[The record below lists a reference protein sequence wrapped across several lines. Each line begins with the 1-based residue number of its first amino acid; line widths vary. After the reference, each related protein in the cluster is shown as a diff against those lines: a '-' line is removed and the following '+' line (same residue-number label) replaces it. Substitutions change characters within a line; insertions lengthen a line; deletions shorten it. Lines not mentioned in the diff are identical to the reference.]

1 MKKHAKRIG
10 KLTVLNLFM
19 AGFLAS
25 PSYAQEPLQTPPTS
39 AGGSAAAPVKNT
51 ASSPEKVVLK
61 VGKEQVTQANFDAL
75 VSGLGPQMNQPGNP
89 LGRRRIGDQ
98 YATLLVLSQQ
108 ALNDHLD
115 TSPDYLRKMTFQRL
129 QLLANAEY
137 ANLTHLAQP
146 KPEEVSQYY
155 TAHAADF
162 EEAQIRK
169 VFVRKKPEG
178 AKEGAPGLSAQ
189 DARPRAEAI
198 RKALANGTDAKKVID
213 DFKSTDVIIDAT
225 PRAVRRAQLLAD
237 QDKAA
242 FQLKEGELTELE
254 ETPQAI
260 TFIQVVKHGRK
271 ELKDVTQQ
279 IERKLAQEKVQA
291 AMDELKKKAGVW
303 MDEEYFPSAPTPA
316 PAVLSPLTGKPAQPG
331 PATAPAPAAQ
341 KPGSNPP
348 QKP

>member
-1 MKKHAKRIG
+1 MKNHAERIA
-10 KLTVLNLFM
+10 KLTVLGLFL

-25 PSYAQEPLQTPPTS
+25 PSYAQETRQVPPTS
-39 AGGSAAAPVKNT
+39 TGASAAAPAKSA
-51 ASSPEKVVLK
+51 ASSPDKVVLK
-61 VGKEQVTQANFDAL
+61 VGKEQVTQADFEAL
-75 VSGLGPQMNQPGNP
+75 MSGLGPQMNQPGNP
-89 LGRRRIGDQ
+89 QGRRRIGDQ
-98 YATLLVLSQQ
+98 YSMLLVLSQQ
-108 ALNDHLD
+108 ALNDHLE
-115 TSPDYLRKMTFQRL
+115 TSPDFLHKMMFQRL

-155 TAHAADF
+155 TAHAAEF

-189 DARPRAEAI
+189 EARPRAEAI
-198 RKALANGTDAKKVID
+198 RKALADGTDAKKVID

-225 PRAVRRAQLLAD
+225 PRTVRRGQLPAD

-242 FQLKEGELTELE
+242 FQLKEGELSELE

-279 IERKLAQEKVQA
+279 IERKMAQEKVQA
-291 AMDELKKKAGVW
+291 SMDELKKKAGVW
-303 MDEEYFPSAPTPA
+303 MDEEYFPSAPASA
-316 PAVLSPLTGKPAQPG
+316 PAALTGKPAQPG
-331 PATAPAPAAQ
+331 SATAPAPAAQ